1 MNYSKAHQNLSTELQ
16 NPEALTNPQD
26 FLGPNCETV
35 LNFWWTMDS
44 LTETQWNEVARRY
57 DALDS
62 AAWDAAW
69 SAARSAAGDA
79 AWSAARSAAGDA
91 AWSAAWSAAGS
102 AAGSAAR
109 AAAGYAARA
118 AARAAAGY
126 ATYELMGM
134 HTLLNDGKTLL
145 FVPLFN
151 FTKEETEGESQPH
164 RGWELR
170 MPTGE
175 IFNIQE
181 MGHMF
186 ISTPTNA
193 LGGLQ
198 SIMRTQRSDRFIIT
212 NGLF

>member
-1 MNYSKAHQNLSTELQ
+1 MERPQENMSYSKAHQRFSTIICHSAALS
-16 NPEALTNPQD
+16 APQD
-26 FLGPNCETV
+26 FLGPNYETV
-35 LNFWWTMDS
+35 LNFWWTTDS

-57 DALDS
+57 RALDP
-62 AAWDAAW
+62 AAW
-69 SAARSAAGDA
+69 SAAGYAAGSAA
-79 AWSAARSAAGDA
+79 WYA
-91 AWSAAWSAAGS
+91 AWSAAWSAARD
-102 AAGSAAR
+102 AAGDAAR
-109 AAAGYAARA
+109 DAAG
-118 AARAAAGY
+118 AGASY

-134 HTLLNDGKTLL
+134 HTLFNDGKTLL

-181 MGHMF
+181 MGHTF

-198 SIMRTQRSDRFIIT
+198 SIMRTQRSDSFIIT
-212 NGLF
+212 DELF